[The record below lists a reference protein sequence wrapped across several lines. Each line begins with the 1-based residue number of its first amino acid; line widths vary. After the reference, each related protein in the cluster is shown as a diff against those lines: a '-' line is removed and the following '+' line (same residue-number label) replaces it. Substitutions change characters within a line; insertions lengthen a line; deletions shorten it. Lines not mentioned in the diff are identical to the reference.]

1 MLRRST
7 SQQSLEEVQRA
18 KAGITRTLETLADT
32 CKTPEEKAAFEG
44 EMKGFA
50 ELFGIFLDGQKDI
63 EWDRIRPPPPD
74 MVVPLSDIETNLSYE
89 QKRELL
95 SQLVVLKLNGGLGTS
110 MGCQGPK
117 SAIEVRAGYTFLD
130 LTIRQIEYL
139 NREYKVSVPLVLM
152 NSFNTHNETEKIL
165 HKYEN
170 SCVDIHCFNQHRYP
184 RVYKETLRPVP
195 VDAHETA
202 SGEWYPPGHGD
213 VFDSFLNSEA
223 YRVLAAQDRQYVF
236 ISNIDN
242 LGATVEFNILKHM
255 AESRAEYIMELTNK
269 TRADVKG
276 GTLIQYEDKAR
287 LLEIAQV
294 PRGYID
300 EFKSV
305 KKFKIFN
312 TNNLWVNLKAIDRV
326 VKSGAM
332 KNMDVITN
340 LKSYQGKAVI
350 QLERAAGAAIQF
362 FEGSHG
368 INVPR
373 SRFLPVKGTSDLFVV
388 QSNLY
393 TLSRGQMV
401 MNPARPFPTV
411 PLVKLGDQFN
421 HVEKYL
427 ARFTK
432 IPDILELDHL
442 TVSGDVTF
450 GSDVVLAGTVIIV
463 ANHGSRIDIPSGSKL
478 ENKVVSGNLRIL
490 DH

>member
-1 MLRRST
+1 MLRRSA
-7 SQQSLEEVQRA
+7 SQHSLEDLQRA
-18 KAGITRTLETLADT
+18 KDGITRSLEGLAST
-32 CKTPEEKAAFEG
+32 CKTDEEREVFEA
-44 EMKGFA
+44 EMKGFG
-50 ELFGIFLDGQKDI
+50 ELFSIFLDGQKDI
-63 EWDRIRPPPPD
+63 EWDLIKPPPRD

-89 QKRELL
+89 EKRELL

-139 NREYKVSVPLVLM
+139 NKEYKVSVPLVLM
-152 NSFNTHNETEKIL
+152 NSFNTHSETEKIL
-165 HKYEN
+165 HKYEH
-170 SCVDIHCFNQHRYP
+170 SCVDIHCFNQHRFP
-184 RVYKETLRPVP
+184 RVFKETLRPVP
-195 VDAHETA
+195 TDAHETA
-202 SGEWYPPGHGD
+202 SGQWYPPGHGD
-213 VFDSFLNSEA
+213 VFGSFLRSAA
-223 YRVLAAQDRQYVF
+223 YRTLAAQGREYVF

-255 AESRAEYIMELTNK
+255 AESRAEYIMELTDK

-294 PRGYID
+294 PRKHVD

-326 VKSGAM
+326 VSSGALHD
-332 KNMDVITN
+332 MDVITN
-340 LKSYQGKAVI
+340 MKSYNGKAVI

-393 TLSRGQMV
+393 TVARGQMV

-411 PLVKLGDQFN
+411 PLVKLGDQFT

-427 ARFTK
+427 SRFTN

-450 GSDVVLAGTVIIV
+450 GSDVTLSGTVIIV
-463 ANHGSRIDIPSGSKL
+463 ANHGSRIDIPSGSRL